1 MMSKKLHVDNFSTLS
16 KQERIEAI
24 AALLLTGAMRLLEK
38 EASVEVLPL
47 NKKLEDTQNEE
58 TLAGQTEEKGQREL
72 G

>member
-1 MMSKKLHVDNFSTLS
+1 VDNFSTLS